1 MSHVIVFASIFVNF
15 MIGSDDTISLI
26 IYHYFI
32 PSSHV
37 FIKIPILIYTIKLD
51 QPVTTKYQFFY
62 PSTEYKLI
70 I

>member
-37 FIKIPILIYTIKLD
+37 FIKIPILIYTIKPCP
-51 QPVTTKYQFFY
+51 QATTKYQFFY
-62 PSTEYKLI
+62 PLIEYKLI